1 MEEAE
6 KQRGVTGLKRSR
18 TTASGDEA
26 SRPSQGDQ
34 ARLSA
39 ALDLSQQEKSLEALG
54 RTFKAKREIN
64 GLTRR
69 DVVVKIKI
77 PMDQLESI
85 EDGRLSTLPPVFA
98 KGFLRAY
105 ANELGLDAEAILDH
119 YRQLTGD
126 FKSDPAGRETLPSR
140 YVVEAKLNPDNRHP
154 VRRLLAVL
162 AVLGLGLAAAF
173 WFWPDYWLWRAAAD
187 LLPASVRN
195 WSAALGRDPAQ
206 PERKPEGSPSSSRSA
221 PPAARAPEA
230 AVAIGSLTGG
240 NLAGGSLAGGPAGAA
255 PAEERAAPAEA
266 PSQGGELTLVSQ
278 KDAIWLQ
285 LIVDGQPVKHYWLR
299 RGQTVVQRA
308 EKTVVVRTGQ
318 ATAITATWNGRDMGA
333 LSVQPVVEASFPPG

>member
-1 MEEAE
+1 MEEVE
-6 KQRGVTGLKRSR
+6 KQRGVPGMKRSR
-18 TTASGDEA
+18 TSASNDETP
-26 SRPSQGDQ
+26 RPSQGDQ
-34 ARLSA
+34 SRLSA

-126 FKSDPAGRETLPSR
+126 FKNDPAGRETLPSR
-140 YVVEAKLNPDNRHP
+140 YKEARLNPGRRHP
-154 VRRLLAVL
+154 VLRFLAVL
-162 AVLGLGLAAAF
+162 AVLALGLAAALR
-173 WFWPDYWLWRAAAD
+173 FWPDFWAWRAVAD
-187 LLPASVRN
+187 LLPASIRN
-195 WSAALGRDPAQ
+195 WSDSASGTEPVR
-206 PERKPEGSPSSSRSA
+206 PERKPEGAPSSSLA
-221 PPAARAPEA
+221 EPPAAGAPEV
-230 AVAIGSLTGG
+230 AV
-240 NLAGGSLAGGPAGAA
+240 AGGSLAGGDPAAAA
-255 PAEERAAPAEA
+255 PAEESAAPAEA
-266 PSQGGELTLVSQ
+266 PALGGELTLVSQ
-278 KDAIWLQ
+278 KDDIWLQ
-285 LIVDGQPVKHYWLR
+285 LIVDGQPVKHYWLK

-318 ATAITATWNGRDMGA
+318 ATALTATWNGRDLGA
-333 LSVQPVVEASFPPG
+333 LGVQPVVEASFPPGLAPGG

>member
-18 TTASGDEA
+18 TSASGDEA
-26 SRPSQGDQ
+26 PRQGDQ

-126 FKSDPAGRETLPSR
+126 FKNDPAGRETLPSR
-140 YVVEAKLNPDNRHP
+140 YPEAKLNSDSRHP
-154 VRRLLAVL
+154 IIRLLAVL

-173 WFWPDYWLWRAAAD
+173 WFWPDFWLWRAAAD

-195 WSAALGRDPAQ
+195 WSADGGRDPAQ
-206 PERKPEGSPSSSRSA
+206 TERKPEGSPSSSRAA
-221 PPAARAPEA
+221 PPAARVPEA
-230 AVAIGSLTGG
+230 AVA
-240 NLAGGSLAGGPAGAA
+240 GGSLSGGGLTGAT

-266 PSQGGELTLVSQ
+266 PAQGGELTLVSQ

-318 ATAITATWNGRDMGA
+318 ATALTATWNGRDLGA